1 MTEKEIA
8 LEMEK
13 YMLLNGAEKIAFETI
28 VGSGVNSANP
38 HAKPTDKRVE
48 AGEPIVLDFGCSYNG
63 YTSDMTRTIFLKFIP
78 EEIKPIYDLVLLN
91 QEKALEQMI
100 ENGDTKKISNQ
111 VVFNF
116 KQKGYELIHA
126 LGHGVGMET
135 HEKPYI
141 TNRSG
146 QILKE
151 NMVVTVEPG
160 IYIPNRF
167 GVRIEDTVL
176 VKKEEPIS
184 LTKSKKE
191 YVII

>member
-1 MTEKEIA
+1 
-8 LEMEK
+8 
-13 YMLLNGAEKIAFETI
+13 MLLNGAEKIAFETI

-63 YTSDMTRTIFLKFIP
+63 YTSDMTRTIFLKFMP

-91 QEKALEQMI
+91 QENALEQMI

-111 VVFNF
+111 VVSNF

-184 LTKSKKE
+184 LTKSKKD